1 MENIDIGKKIEK
13 QRKEKGLTSKEL
25 AKWPKSHHLCLVK
38 LNVVLLTLPFK
49 H

>member
-25 AKWPKSHHLCLVK
+25 ARWPILHHQC
-38 LNVVLLTLPFK
+38 
-49 H
+49 

>member
-25 AKWPKSHHLCLVK
+25 AKMA
-38 LNVVLLTLPFK
+38 
-49 H
+49 

>member
-25 AKWPKSHHLCLVK
+25 AK
-38 LNVVLLTLPFK
+38 
-49 H
+49 